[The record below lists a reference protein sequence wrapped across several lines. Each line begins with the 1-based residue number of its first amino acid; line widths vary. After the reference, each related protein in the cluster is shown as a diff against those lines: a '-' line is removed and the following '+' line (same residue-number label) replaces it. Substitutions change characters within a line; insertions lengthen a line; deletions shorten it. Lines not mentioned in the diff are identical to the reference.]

1 MKESLF
7 ENLKGVVE
15 IMKTQNFCFEWKII
29 GDNIQGEVMAYKVHH
44 Q

>member
-7 ENLKGVVE
+7 ENWKGVDE
-15 IMKTQNFCFEWKII
+15 IMKTQKFCFEWKNM
-29 GDNIQGEVMAYKVHH
+29 GDNIQGEVMAYKVHY

>member
-7 ENLKGVVE
+7 ENLKGVDDT
-15 IMKTQNFCFEWKII
+15 MKTQNFCFEWKNMR
-29 GDNIQGEVMAYKVHH
+29 DNIQGEVMAYKVHY